1 MNRLPPSKIASL
13 IVVST
18 LLFACG
24 SDDETTDGDGGGGSG
39 DFVRL
44 VNVPFRP
51 FDDCEELVDWAK
63 AEMLERVGPYGLD
76 GGGYPYPVFTEDAGS
91 APVEAP
97 ADDRGEEATAG
108 GDAGTGT
115 SSTNVQEIGI
125 DEGDITETDGRFI
138 YSIVDQRLR
147 SVDLESSKVLSDI
160 ELGQGRSEMMLFDDL
175 LVVATESWTGANET
189 VVDIFDVVEGELRFS
204 RRDHLEGYLVALRG
218 VASTAHVVMR
228 SSFVDHLDFVYPVD
242 DREESLDAAERRN
255 IEIVESLEA
264 ADLLPRR
271 FPEGEFGSRGAIE
284 PAIECE
290 RLGRPE
296 EFSGWGVTWVANVDT
311 TRAPESPF
319 GAGGMVADSE
329 VAYVT
334 SESLYITSTQWDTG
348 GDEPYR
354 PTNPEPPHTNIHVFD
369 ISTDDGAVDYLA
381 SGVVEGTVI
390 NSYALSEH
398 EGHLRIATTAW
409 RDGFGGGQDNGV
421 HVFARQDDLLVERGA
436 VRGLGRGEQI
446 QGVRFDG
453 ARGYVVTFRQVDPLY
468 VLDLSDPATPSLVGE
483 LKIPGYSTYLKPID
497 GDRVIGIG
505 MKGTDAGLS
514 GGVQVSLF
522 DVSDATRPTL
532 VATTDIG
539 NWSNAVYDPHAF
551 LWWSE
556 TSQLIVPKDIECD
569 STNEDGCESAVV
581 LKLDGDSF
589 VEQGRL
595 FQWYPIQ
602 RSLIAERRL
611 VTVSSG
617 GVLVNDL
624 TTLEQIDYIGYD
636 LPWTVEDESER

>member
-1 MNRLPPSKIASL
+1 MNRFTHSKIASL
-13 IVVST
+13 IVAST

-24 SDDETTDGDGGGGSG
+24 SDEEVTDGNGGGSG
-39 DFVRL
+39 GFVQL
-44 VNVPFRP
+44 VNVPFRA
-51 FDDCEELVDWAK
+51 FDDCDELIDWAK
-63 AEMLERVGPYGLD
+63 AEMLDRVGPYGLD

-97 ADDRGEEATAG
+97 ADGRGDETAVG
-108 GDAGTGT
+108 GDASTGT
-115 SSTNVQEIGI
+115 SETNVQEIGI
-125 DEGDITETDGRFI
+125 DEGDITETDGRFV
-138 YSIVDQRLR
+138 YSIADQRLR
-147 SVDLESSKVLSDI
+147 SVDLQSSKVLSDI
-160 ELGQGRSEMMLFDDL
+160 ELSQGRSEMMLFDDR

-189 VVDIFDVVEGELRFS
+189 VVDVFEVNEGELRFD

-228 SSFVDHLDFVYPVD
+228 SSFVDHLDFVYPID

-271 FPEGEFGSRGAIE
+271 FPEGEFGSRGTIE
-284 PAIECE
+284 PAVECS

-311 TRAPESPF
+311 TRAPEAPL

-354 PTNPEPPHTNIHVFD
+354 PTNPLPPHTNIHVFD
-369 ISTDDGAVDYLA
+369 ISTVGGGVDYLA
-381 SGVVEGTVI
+381 SGVVEGTVL

-421 HVFARQDDLLVERGA
+421 HVLKRDDDELVETGS

-453 ARGYVVTFRQVDPLY
+453 SRGYVVTFRQVDPLY
-468 VLDLSDPATPSLVGE
+468 VLDLSDPTTPSLVGE

-505 MKGTDAGLS
+505 LKGTDTGLS
-514 GGVQVSLF
+514 GGIQVSLF
-522 DVSDATRPTL
+522 DVSDPARPTL
-532 VATTDIG
+532 VSTADIG
-539 NWSNAVYDPHAF
+539 GWSNAVYDPHAF

-569 STNEDGCESAVV
+569 SSNTDGCESAVV
-581 LKLDGDSF
+581 LRLDGDSF
-589 VEQGRL
+589 FEQGRL
-595 FQWYPIQ
+595 FQWFPIQ

-617 GVLVNDL
+617 GVMVNDL
-624 TTLEQIDYIGYD
+624 TTLERIDYVGYD